1 MRKDMKN
8 AIDAMVNEI
17 VRITDGDVYGIW
29 LYGSIVLDDFCPG
42 WSDIDFVALTGV
54 PVSES
59 QADQLVML
67 RQEMLEKE
75 MYMIQ
80 NTK

>member
-1 MRKDMKN
+1 MKN

-17 VRITDGDVYGIW
+17 VRITDGDVYGVW
-29 LYGSIVLDDFCPG
+29 LYGSVVMDDFRPG
-42 WSDIDFVALTGV
+42 WSDIDFVALTGG

-59 QADQLVML
+59 QAEQLLTL

-75 MYMIQ
+75 PG
-80 NTK
+80 NP